1 MFFLYG
7 IEKFNKRDNK
17 ITLITLK
24 FSMQEYEKKNNMNR
38 INETTTDL
46 LHLMNKYRI
55 KHKLKNEVIV
65 HLVHDQLQMI
75 KRDTCGMYQIYFYI
89 NLFNP
94 VESSDIISE
103 KILNK

>member
-24 FSMQEYEKKNNMNR
+24 FSMQKYEKKNNMNR

-46 LHLMNKYRI
+46 LYLMNKYRI

-94 VESSDIISE
+94 VESSDIIS
-103 KILNK
+103 